1 MTQLTSYSSSK
12 YYLFTLFVLLLAI
25 NNHQITANS
34 LSNRLDYQPYSS
46 IFNDFSSDD
55 SELPFLV
62 SPSNL
67 YELEDDEITSQK
79 PWSQLF
85 HRYYERSILTPTYY
99 SPSQTGFALRNGEI
113 RYIPYPKRAVP
124 IELQKALFA
133 HGIVGRR
140 R

>member
-1 MTQLTSYSSSK
+1 MTSYSSSN

-34 LSNRLDYQPYSS
+34 LSNRLDYQPYAS
-46 IFNDFSSDD
+46 IFNDLSYDD
-55 SELPFLV
+55 SELPISV
-62 SPSNL
+62 TSSNF
-67 YELEDDEITSQK
+67 YELENDEITSQN
-79 PWSQLF
+79 PWSQLL
-85 HRYYERSILTPTYY
+85 HRHNERSIYTPTYFL
-99 SPSQTGFALRNGEI
+99 PSQNGFALRNGEI
-113 RYIPYPKRAVP
+113 RYISYPKRAVP